1 MEVLKF
7 MALKKQKGHFQIN
20 ESILAVV
27 ETSYPQHI
35 KLTQDLFNN
44 IVMFYVSQMSAD
56 TQLFLNTKIS
66 ELYSVYEKLIFDDD
80 DLKTL
85 NVPQDLRRA
94 AIKKAAGVFKSWHSN
109 FQRWLKRI
117 QISKSAKTLQKR
129 KRLKKK
135 AGKPPVLPKSTN
147 FPIQVYSAM
156 FKDDTGESLLVK
168 LWTGSCWQ
176 WSKIQYSC
184 RELPVGYVKGTFSLI
199 YSDYS
204 LKLVWVIQK
213 NTESKGKL
221 VDHIKAF
228 GTLKVLALDLN
239 LDDPIILGKVL
250 EGCEDTGVVVEL
262 ATLRIKGNNRLNHLR
277 KRHLGLIA
285 KAKGQT
291 NTHTELGSVVDKS
304 MCRNRWQQIKNLEK
318 EIVEQISHQIAE
330 FAKKYDCQV
339 IVFENLKS
347 LNPSHKK
354 YSLRSNIK
362 RSNWVAK
369 KIQKRT
375 STKAL
380 NRYSIYTIRVNPQFT
395 SITNAITGDKCLRG
409 QQVGSLNLYLW
420 SHKGLGKLVKS
431 PCGKIYD
438 ASENAARNIGIKYL
452 ASKFEKPMMFK
463 PQGLEDVVISWQ
475 PSTSSKGYVV
485 TLPSWYVLSLSNA

>member
-1 MEVLKF
+1 
-7 MALKKQKGHFQIN
+7 MALKKQKGHFQVN

-27 ETSYPQHI
+27 STKEPEYI
-35 KLTQDLFNN
+35 KLTQDLFNRT
-44 IVMFYVSQMSAD
+44 VMFYVSKMSAD
-56 TQLFLNTKIS
+56 TQGFMSTKS
-66 ELYSVYEKLIFDDD
+66 QELYSIYEKLIFDDD
-80 DLKTL
+80 RLKAL
-85 NVPQDLRRA
+85 SLPQDLRRA
-94 AIKKAAGVFKSWHSN
+94 AIKKAAGVVKSWHSN
-109 FQRWLKRI
+109 FQRWEKRI
-117 QISKSAKTLQKR
+117 QVSKSAKTLQKR

-135 AGKPPVLPKSTN
+135 VGKPPLLPKSTN

-168 LWTGSCWQ
+168 LWTGSSWQ
-176 WSKIQYSC
+176 FEKIHYTC
-184 RELPVGYVKGTFSLI
+184 RELPHGYVKGTFSLI
-199 YSDYS
+199 YSEYS

-213 NTESKGKL
+213 NTPSKGKL

-228 GTLKVLALDLN
+228 GTLRTLALDLN

-250 EGCEDTGVVVEL
+250 SGCEGTGVVVEL

-291 NTHTELGSVVDKS
+291 NTHTEIGSIVDKS
-304 MCRNRWQQIKNLEK
+304 ICRNRWQQIKNLEK
-318 EIVEQISHQIAE
+318 EIVEQISHQITE
-330 FAKKYDCQV
+330 FANKYDCQI

-354 YSLRSNIK
+354 YSHRSNIK

-375 STKAL
+375 EIKAL
-380 NRYSIYTIRVNPQFT
+380 NRYSIYTTRVNPKYT
-395 SITNAITGDKCLRG
+395 SITDAITGDKCLRG

-420 SHKGLGKLVKS
+420 SDSGLGKLVKS
-431 PCGKIYD
+431 PSGKVYD

-452 ASKFEKPMMFK
+452 AGKFEKPMMFK

-475 PSTSSKGYVV
+475 PGTSAKGNVV
-485 TLPSWYVLSLSNA
+485 TLPSWYVLSLSSA

>member
-1 MEVLKF
+1 VLQF
-7 MALKKQKGHFQIN
+7 MALKKQKGHFQVN

-27 ETSYPQHI
+27 STKEPQYI
-35 KLTQDLFNN
+35 KLTQDLFNRT
-44 IVMFYVSQMSAD
+44 VMFYVSKMSED
-56 TQLFLNTKIS
+56 TQAFISTKS
-66 ELYSVYEKLIFDDD
+66 QELYSIYEKLIFDDGQ
-80 DLKTL
+80 LKAL
-85 NVPQDLRRA
+85 SIPQDLRRA
-94 AIKKAAGVFKSWHSN
+94 AIKKAAGVVKSWHSN
-109 FQRWLKRI
+109 FQRWSKRI
-117 QISKSAKTLQKR
+117 QVSKSAKTLNKR

-135 AGKPPVLPKSTN
+135 AGKPPVLPKETN

-168 LWTGSCWQ
+168 LWTGNCWL
-176 WSKIQYSC
+176 WSKIQYTC
-184 RELPVGYVKGTFSLI
+184 RELPQGYVKGTFSLI

-213 NTESKGKL
+213 NTPSKGKL

-228 GTLKVLALDLN
+228 GNLRILALDLN

-250 EGCEDTGVVVEL
+250 EGYEDTGVVVEL
-262 ATLRIKGNNRLNHLR
+262 ATLRVKGNNRLNHLR
-277 KRHLGLIA
+277 KRYLGLIA
-285 KAKGQT
+285 KAKSLT

-318 EIVEQISHQIAE
+318 EIVEQISHQITE
-330 FAKKYDCQV
+330 FANKHDCQI

-347 LNPSHKK
+347 LNPSHEK
-354 YSLRSNIK
+354 YSRRSNIK

-375 STKAL
+375 ETKAL

-395 SITNAITGDKCLRG
+395 SITDAITGDKCLRG

-420 SHKGLGKLVKS
+420 SHFGLGKLVKS
-431 PCGKIYD
+431 PNGKVYD

-452 ASKFEKPMMFK
+452 AAKFEKPMMFK

-475 PSTSSKGYVV
+475 PCTSSKGVRF
-485 TLPSWYVLSLSNA
+485 VLEKPYMGESRL